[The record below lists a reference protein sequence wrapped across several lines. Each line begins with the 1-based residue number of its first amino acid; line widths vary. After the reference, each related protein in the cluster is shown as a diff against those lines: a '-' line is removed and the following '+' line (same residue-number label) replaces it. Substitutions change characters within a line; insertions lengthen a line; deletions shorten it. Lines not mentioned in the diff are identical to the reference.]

1 MRAAPGSLRRET
13 VVNWLLTLDGGVLLW
28 IQAHLRGPVLDC
40 AVSFYTTL
48 GNAGALFLAAA
59 VLLLCFKKTRK
70 AGVAAL
76 LAMAIGFV
84 CTNLILKHLV
94 SRPRPWLDVAG
105 LTALVT
111 ENDPNSFPSGHTTS
125 AFAFASALWRT
136 APDRWMKWAALA
148 AAVLMGFS
156 RLYVG
161 VHYPSDVLTGVLVG
175 LLAGWLACRLCRKK
189 QIG

>member
-1 MRAAPGSLRRET
+1 MLD
-13 VVNWLLTLDGGVLLW
+13 WLFSLDGGVLLW
-28 IQAHLRGPVLDC
+28 IQAHLRAPVLD
-40 AVSFYTTL
+40 AVLSFYTAL
-48 GNAGALFLAAA
+48 GNAGALFLIAAA
-59 VLLLCFKKTRK
+59 VLLCFKRTRK
-70 AGVAAL
+70 AGVTAL
-76 LAMAIGFV
+76 LAMAVGFV

-105 LTALVT
+105 LTALVA
-111 ENDPNSFPSGHTTS
+111 ENDPNSFPSGHTTA

-136 APDRWMKWAALA
+136 APDKWMKGAALA

-161 VHYPSDVLTGVLVG
+161 VHYPSDVLTGVVVG
-175 LLAGWLACRLCRKK
+175 LLAGWLACLLVRRLRLKK

>member
-1 MRAAPGSLRRET
+1 ML
-13 VVNWLLTLDGGVLLW
+13 NWLLTLDGGVLLW
-28 IQAHLRGPVLDC
+28 IQAHLRGPVQD
-40 AVSFYTTL
+40 AVLCFYTTL
-48 GNAGALFLAAA
+48 GNAGALFLIAAA
-59 VLLLCFKKTRK
+59 LLLCFKKTRK
-70 AGVAAL
+70 AGVTAL
-76 LAMAIGFV
+76 LAMAIGFL

-105 LTALVT
+105 LTALVR
-111 ENDPNSFPSGHTTS
+111 ENDPNSFPSGHSTA

-136 APDRWMKWAALA
+136 APDRWMKWGALA

-175 LLAGWLACRLCRKK
+175 LLAGWLACRLCRRK
-189 QIG
+189 QI

>member
-1 MRAAPGSLRRET
+1 ML
-13 VVNWLLTLDGGVLLW
+13 NWLLTLDGGVLLW
-28 IQAHLRGPVLDC
+28 IQAHLRGPVQD
-40 AVSFYTTL
+40 AVLCFYTTL
-48 GNAGALFLAAA
+48 GNAGALFLIAAA
-59 VLLLCFKKTRK
+59 LLLCFKKTRK
-70 AGVAAL
+70 AGVTAL

-84 CTNLILKHLV
+84 CTNLVLKHLV

-111 ENDPNSFPSGHTTS
+111 ENDPNSFPSGHSTA

-136 APDRWMKWAALA
+136 APDRWMKGTALA

-175 LLAGWLACRLCRKK
+175 LLAGWLACKLCRKK
-189 QIG
+189 QIQ